1 MFAVSRSTTYHYD
14 APAYDTNP
22 YLWESDKSYMNFTFS
37 DFGYMAY
44 WYADTGVSSA
54 FQGYYPRDGSGWIEP
69 RPETGNE
76 MFISF
81 YNGHATYE
89 CPLYCEKSGTFSKTI
104 LGIPH
109 KDNFEISFWCLQFP
123 PKNERKHST

>member
-1 MFAVSRSTTYHYD
+1 
-14 APAYDTNP
+14 
-22 YLWESDKSYMNFTFS
+22 MNFTFS
-37 DFGYMAY
+37 DFGYMDY

-54 FQGYYPRDGSGWIEP
+54 FQGYYPRDGSGGWIEP

-89 CPLYCEKSGTFSKTI
+89 CPLYCEKSGIFSK
-104 LGIPH
+104 PFWEYD
-109 KDNFEISFWCLQFP
+109 KNFLKLQGVSVKCSKVYSSDSEIYNSNYQSFYPLDS
-123 PKNERKHST
+123 EG